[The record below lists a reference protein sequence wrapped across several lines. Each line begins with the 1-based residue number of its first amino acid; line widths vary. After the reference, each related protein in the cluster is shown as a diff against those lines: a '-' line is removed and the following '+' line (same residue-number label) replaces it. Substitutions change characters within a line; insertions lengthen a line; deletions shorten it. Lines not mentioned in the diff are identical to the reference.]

1 MFEITRYETRRRLLG
16 TGAVTVGLTGLVL
29 LFLALAPDLIEQVN
43 PDALARTY
51 PKSVRNAFE
60 FATIGT
66 FEGFLA
72 AELYQFGWVLLLGLY
87 FAYSASSMIAGDV
100 ENDRMDV
107 LLSAPISRSK
117 VIRERF
123 LSLFISMLVINIS
136 IGIIVCLGTRFIGEP
151 ISLADV
157 AAVHALSIPYLLVC
171 AAIGLLCSVSTSTS
185 STAQRG
191 SIAIIL
197 GLFAIESAVGDTS
210 YGWVGAISPTY
221 HYDPTE
227 ILVYSTHDL
236 TGALILL
243 AVTVVLVGISRL
255 RFRQMDLCSLS

>member
-1 MFEITRYETRRRLLG
+1 MFEITRYETKRRLLG
-16 TGAVTVGLTGLVL
+16 TGAVTVGLTGFAL
-29 LFLALAPDLIEQVN
+29 LFLALAPDLIEQIN

-51 PKSVRNAFE
+51 PKSVQNAFGI
-60 FATIGT
+60 ATMGT
-66 FEGFLA
+66 FEGLLA

-87 FAYSASSMIAGDV
+87 FAYSAGSMIASDV

-123 LSLFISMLVINIS
+123 LSLFLSMIVINAS
-136 IGIIVCLGTRFIGEP
+136 VGAIVCLGAMLIGE
-151 ISLADV
+151 SLSLIDV
-157 AAVHALSIPYLLVC
+157 VAVHALSIPYLLVC
-171 AAIGLLCSVSTSTS
+171 ASIGLLFSVSSST

-191 SIAIIL
+191 SIAILL
-197 GLFAIESAVGDTS
+197 GLFTIESVVGDTS
-210 YGWVGAISPTY
+210 YQWLGAISPTY

-227 ILVYSTHDL
+227 ILVHSTHNL

-243 AVTVVLVGISRL
+243 VVTVVLVGISRL
-255 RFRQMDLCSLS
+255 RFRQMDLR